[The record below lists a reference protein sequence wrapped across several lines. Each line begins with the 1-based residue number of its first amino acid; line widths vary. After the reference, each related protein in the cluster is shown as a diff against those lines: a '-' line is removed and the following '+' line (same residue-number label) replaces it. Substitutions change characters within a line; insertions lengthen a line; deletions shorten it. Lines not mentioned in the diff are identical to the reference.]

1 MTLQEAA
8 NLLESLKTETTK
20 KYEIKVYEKFLHI
33 LNEMKNRQF
42 SPDEIQ
48 ALETELENL
57 DLKLNTENR
66 KKHFKKALSK
76 LETYLRD
83 TFSLT
88 TKAYYQKLYGSLGL
102 SFGLLF
108 GVAILSNLEPSLAIS
123 LGLLGGMAVGSIIG
137 RSKDSKA
144 KTEGRVY

>member
-33 LNEMKNRQF
+33 ITEMKIRQL

-48 ALETELENL
+48 ALETELDSL
-57 DLKLNTENR
+57 DLKSNTENR

-76 LETYLRD
+76 FETY
-83 TFSLT
+83 
-88 TKAYYQKLYGSLGL
+88 
-102 SFGLLF
+102 
-108 GVAILSNLEPSLAIS
+108 
-123 LGLLGGMAVGSIIG
+123 
-137 RSKDSKA
+137 
-144 KTEGRVY
+144 

>member
-8 NLLESLKTETTK
+8 NALESLKTETTK

-33 LNEMKNRQF
+33 LAEMKIRQF
-42 SPDEIQ
+42 SSDEIQ
-48 ALETELENL
+48 ALETELEHL
-57 DLKLNTENR
+57 DLKSNPENR

-76 LETYLRD
+76 FETYLRE
-83 TFSLT
+83 TFLLIP
-88 TKAYYQKLYGSLGL
+88 KAYYQKLYGSLGL

-108 GVAILSNLEPSLAIS
+108 GVAILSNLERSLAIS
-123 LGLLGGMAVGSIIG
+123 LGLLGGMVVGLILG
-137 RSKDSKA
+137 CSKDSKA